1 MLSRVWCS
9 RALMLA
15 AVLATLTGARSMLL
29 VERLVP
35 ASCSSHSHGGLCWSV
50 THTHH
55 QQGPHQIRLLLCIE
69 ID

>member
-35 ASCSSHSHGGLCWSV
+35 ASCSSHSHSANTAASMSALEH
-50 THTHH
+50 HT
-55 QQGPHQIRLLLCIE
+55 RLSMRAH
-69 ID
+69 